1 MKKRNEKEDLMSKE
15 TELCLGCMEKIGS
28 EKECPR
34 CGYCKGDG
42 HIASYLAPGIMLNGR
57 YLIGRLICYNGESGL
72 YIGYDMAEERKVT
85 VREYMPETLCA
96 RKENSS
102 EIEVYSDH
110 LPLYKTY
117 LAEYIELHRTL
128 MTSDL
133 SGSIQ
138 PVLNVFTGNNTAYA
152 VMDYIEG
159 IGLKTYLSSCGD
171 VLSWEQVKH
180 LFAPILTTLGML
192 HSKGIIHRG
201 LCPNTLLVTE
211 KKELRI
217 IGFGISASRTADSD
231 IACEVFSGYAAPEQ
245 YSSAR
250 RNGSW
255 TDIYGISAVLY
266 RCLTGKT
273 PQSAQERLENDTLV
287 EPSLVNRAIPSNVS
301 KVIMKGLSLEVSDR
315 ISNINEFV
323 DRLFEQPQPVVDSSA
338 EIRVPTHRTASN
350 ARPTQSGKSTPSRP
364 AQSNNRKSGK
374 KRDSSMKYI
383 IICCAMGVAIVIFLL
398 VILISAATGGNSVE
412 EVTTTLTEAVEVT
425 NTESDLTEATTEESE
440 QTTTTAK
447 TDLYVLPDFKGRKFD
462 SISEDGRY
470 SYLTLVPT
478 YEFNNDYESGMIFE
492 QDIESGTTVGS
503 GTTINLKVS
512 KGAAKVALP
521 DYANMTVESYKELL
535 GKLNIKYETKMEET
549 DKVKEGYVSRCSVEV
564 GTEIDV
570 ANGETVVVYTALT
583 PAPTEASATE
593 PSSEATTPAAP
604 EANSE
609 QDFR

>member
-1 MKKRNEKEDLMSKE
+1 MSNE
-15 TELCLGCMEKIGS
+15 TELCLGCMEKIGGA
-28 EKECPR
+28 KECPH

-42 HIASYLAPGIMLNGR
+42 HIASYLAPGTMLKGR

-72 YIGYDMAEERKVT
+72 YIGYDMADERKVT
-85 VREYMPETLCA
+85 VREYMPETLCT
-96 RKENSS
+96 RSEDSS
-102 EIEVYSDH
+102 KIDVYSDH

-133 SGSIQ
+133 SGSVQ
-138 PVLNVFTGNNTAYA
+138 PVLNVFTDNGTAYA

-171 VLSWEQVKH
+171 VLSWEQVKR

-211 KKELRI
+211 KNELRI

-255 TDIYGISAVLY
+255 TDIYGISAVMY
-266 RCLTGKT
+266 RCLTGKA
-273 PQSAQERLENDTLV
+273 PQSAQERLENDVLV
-287 EPSLVNRAIPSNVS
+287 EPGLVNRAVPANVS

-315 ISNINEFV
+315 IGNINEFV
-323 DRLFEQPQPVVDSSA
+323 DRLFEQPHPVVDSSA
-338 EIRVPTHRTASN
+338 EIKVPSRRPASS
-350 ARPTQSGKSTPSRP
+350 ARP
-364 AQSNNRKSGK
+364 AQNKKKTAVNTAKSNSGK
-374 KRDSSMKYI
+374 NNKKNDGSMKYI
-383 IICCAMGVAIVIFLL
+383 IICSAMGAAILIFLL
-398 VILISAATGGNSVE
+398 AILIPAAAGGNNIEETSAALSEPAEITTDAPPVTENTTE
-412 EVTTTLTEAVEVT
+412 E
-425 NTESDLTEATTEESE
+425 STEATT
-440 QTTTTAK
+440 TVK
-447 TDLYVLPDFKGRKFD
+447 TDGYVLPDFTGRKFD

-470 SYLTLVPT
+470 SYLVFVPA
-478 YEFNNDYESGMIFE
+478 YEFNNEYESGMIIE
-492 QDIESGTTVGS
+492 QDIKSGTVVGS

-512 KGAAKVALP
+512 KGAEKVPLP
-521 DYANMTVESYKELL
+521 DYANMTVEAYKELL
-535 GKLNIKYETKMEET
+535 GSLNIKYETEMEET

-570 ANGETVVVYTALT
+570 ANGETVTVYTALT
-583 PAPTEASATE
+583 PTPAETSDVSTE
-593 PSSEATTPAAP
+593 PSQDISTESSAEATENTTT
-604 EANSE
+604 EG
-609 QDFR
+609 Q

>member
-1 MKKRNEKEDLMSKE
+1 MSKE
-15 TELCLGCMEKIGS
+15 TELCLGCMEKTGGA
-28 EKECPR
+28 KECPH
-34 CGYCKGDG
+34 CGYCEGDG
-42 HIASYLAPGIMLNGR
+42 HIASYLIPGTMLKGR

-96 RKENSS
+96 RKEGSS

-138 PVLNVFTGNNTAYA
+138 PVLDVFTDNHTAYA

-159 IGLKTYLSSCGD
+159 IGLKTYLSSCGE
-171 VLSWEQVKH
+171 VLSWEQVKR

-273 PQSAQERLENDTLV
+273 PQSAQERLENDMLT
-287 EPSLVNRAIPSNVS
+287 EPCLVNRSIPSNVS

-315 ISNINEFV
+315 ISNINQFV
-323 DRLFEQPQPVVDSSA
+323 DSLSLSW
-338 EIRVPTHRTASN
+338 
-350 ARPTQSGKSTPSRP
+350 
-364 AQSNNRKSGK
+364 
-374 KRDSSMKYI
+374 
-383 IICCAMGVAIVIFLL
+383 
-398 VILISAATGGNSVE
+398 
-412 EVTTTLTEAVEVT
+412 
-425 NTESDLTEATTEESE
+425 
-440 QTTTTAK
+440 
-447 TDLYVLPDFKGRKFD
+447 
-462 SISEDGRY
+462 
-470 SYLTLVPT
+470 
-478 YEFNNDYESGMIFE
+478 
-492 QDIESGTTVGS
+492 
-503 GTTINLKVS
+503 
-512 KGAAKVALP
+512 
-521 DYANMTVESYKELL
+521 
-535 GKLNIKYETKMEET
+535 
-549 DKVKEGYVSRCSVEV
+549 
-564 GTEIDV
+564 
-570 ANGETVVVYTALT
+570 TALRKYGCLH
-583 PAPTEASATE
+583 
-593 PSSEATTPAAP
+593 AAP
-604 EANSE
+604 LQTHGLHKTANPPPQKTLPPTS
-609 QDFR
+609 RKTLKRTTR